1 MQRLCACVAHCY
13 LTPRPLP
20 SDNPRVPRRQLEY
33 HLVEIPE
40 AGQTFEGVPC
50 APRVALIGPQIIAA
64 LEAEDAA
71 ALARG

>member
-1 MQRLCACVAHCY
+1 MPRPPLAGAAHFP
-13 LTPRPLP
+13 LTTRPLP
-20 SDNPRVPRRQLEY
+20 CAFPRRQLEY

-71 ALARG
+71 AAARG